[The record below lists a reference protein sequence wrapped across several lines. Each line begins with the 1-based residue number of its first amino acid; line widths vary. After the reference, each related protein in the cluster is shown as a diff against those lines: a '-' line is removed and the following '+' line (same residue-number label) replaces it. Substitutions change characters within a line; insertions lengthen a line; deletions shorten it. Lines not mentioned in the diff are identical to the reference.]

1 MNGNDIYNQKYKEK
15 INNLIRSNKEM
26 IILNSFANYLGT
38 DISYSSKYNY
48 LLHIVNFLKYVNKLN
63 VGRITFD
70 DYVSY
75 INSMNDK
82 ASSYQIVVYSSLKKF
97 SRYLYV
103 SEKCRKDY
111 MQDIPRPKPVES
123 IETKQK
129 REKGYLEKREIKQ
142 YLNTVKEGI
151 GSGKA
156 KSFQKTWKDRDILI
170 ILLFLNTG
178 MRCSAL
184 YKLDIDNIDL
194 ENGKIIVIEKRS
206 KIQEYII
213 SDEIR
218 EYIINWLKLREHILK
233 GKNESALF
241 ISNRKQ
247 RMNQAGIARV
257 VEKYA
262 ININGKHITPHKL
275 RATYGTQLYAATKD
289 LYFVQSCM
297 GHSNPKTTELYIRG
311 QKDSSRQ
318 TASELMSKMTF

>member
-15 INNLIRSNKEM
+15 IDNLIRSNKEM
-26 IILNSFANYLGT
+26 IVLNSFANYLGT

-48 LLHIVNFLKYVNKLN
+48 LLHVVNFLKYIDKLN
-63 VGRITFD
+63 VSRITFD
-70 DYVSY
+70 DYISY
-75 INSMNDK
+75 INSMNNK

-129 REKGYLEKREIKQ
+129 REKGYLEKKEIKQ
-142 YLNTVKEGI
+142 YLNAVKEGK

-156 KSFQKTWKDRDILI
+156 KSFQKTWKDRDLLI

-184 YKLDIDNIDL
+184 YKLDTDNIDL
-194 ENGKIIVIEKRS
+194 ENKKIVVVEKRN
-206 KIQEYII
+206 KVQEYII

-218 EYIINWLKLREHILK
+218 EYIVNWLELRKHILN

-262 ININGKHITPHKL
+262 VDIDGKHITPHKL

-311 QKDSSRQ
+311 QKDSARQ
-318 TASELMSKMTF
+318 TASELMGKITF

>member
-1 MNGNDIYNQKYKEK
+1 MNTIE
-15 INNLIRSNKEM
+15 
-26 IILNSFANYLGT
+26 
-38 DISYSSKYNY
+38 
-48 LLHIVNFLKYVNKLN
+48 
-63 VGRITFD
+63 
-70 DYVSY
+70 
-75 INSMNDK
+75 DK
-82 ASSYQIVVYSSLKKF
+82 ASSYQIVVYSSLKKL
-97 SRYLYV
+97 SKYLYV
-103 SEKCRKDY
+103 SEKCNKDY

-123 IETKQK
+123 VETRQK
-129 REKGYLEKREIKQ
+129 RENGYLEKREIKH

-156 KSFQKTWKDRDILI
+156 KSFQKTWKDRDLLI

-194 ENGKIIVIEKRS
+194 ENNKITVVEKRN

-213 SDEIR
+213 SDEIK
-218 EYIINWLKLREHILK
+218 EYIITWLKLREKILN
-233 GKNESALF
+233 GIDESALF

-247 RMNQAGIARV
+247 RMNQIGIARV

-262 ININGKHITPHKL
+262 SNIEGKHITPHKL

-318 TASELMSKMTF
+318 TASELMSKITF